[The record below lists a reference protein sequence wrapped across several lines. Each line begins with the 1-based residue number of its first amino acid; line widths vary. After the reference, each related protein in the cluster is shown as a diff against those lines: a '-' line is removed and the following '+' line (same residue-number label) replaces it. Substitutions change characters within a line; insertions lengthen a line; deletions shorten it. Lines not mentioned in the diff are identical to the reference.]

1 MIDPAVMQTLE
12 QRMGKAIVALK
23 EELAGVRTG
32 RASTTLLDRIMVH
45 AYGSDTPLNQV
56 ATLNVPEPRLI
67 TIQPWD
73 KKLIKVIEKA
83 ILESDLGLNP
93 ANDGVVIRVP
103 LPELNEER
111 RKELVKLVQKTGEH
125 VKVAL
130 RNVRREAMEQY
141 KKMEKNKEISQDD
154 LRHLEKVVQ
163 EHTDQ
168 RVKEVDEIVA
178 HKEADVMR
186 V

>member
-1 MIDPAVMQTLE
+1 MIDPAVMQTLD
-12 QRMGKAIVALK
+12 QRMTKTILALK
-23 EELAGVRTG
+23 EELSAVRTG
-32 RASTTLLDRIMVH
+32 RASTNLLDRIVVQ
-45 AYGSDTPLNQV
+45 AYGSETPLNQV

-73 KKLIKVIEKA
+73 KKLIKAIEKG

-93 ANDGVVIRVP
+93 SNDGVLIRVP

-111 RKELVKLVQKTGEH
+111 RKELVKMVQKTGEQT
-125 VKVAL
+125 KVAL
-130 RNVRREAMEQY
+130 RNVRREAMEMY
-141 KKMEKNKEISQDD
+141 KKQEKNKEISQDD

>member
-1 MIDPAVMQTLE
+1 MDPAVMQTLD
-12 QRMGKAIVALK
+12 QRMTKTILALK
-23 EELAGVRTG
+23 EELSAVRTG
-32 RASTTLLDRIMVH
+32 RASTNLLDRIVVQ
-45 AYGSDTPLNQV
+45 AYGSETPLNQV

-73 KKLIKVIEKA
+73 KKLIKAIEKG

-93 ANDGVVIRVP
+93 SNDGVLIRVP

-111 RKELVKLVQKTGEH
+111 RKELVKMVQKTGEQT
-125 VKVAL
+125 KVAL
-130 RNVRREAMEQY
+130 RNVRREAMEMY
-141 KKMEKNKEISQDD
+141 KKQEKNKEISQDD